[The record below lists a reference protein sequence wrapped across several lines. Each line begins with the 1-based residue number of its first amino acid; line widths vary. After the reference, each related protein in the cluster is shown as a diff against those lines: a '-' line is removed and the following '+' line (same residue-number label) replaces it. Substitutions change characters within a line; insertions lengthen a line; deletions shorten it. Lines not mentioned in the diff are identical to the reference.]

1 MLKISKPIT
10 LNEVSQLSRKIT
22 LRAFCSTRYQFQ
34 HRHVSQERNLV
45 KPFESRKT
53 FLIDQYKQLYSES
66 NIVLFLHRNNL
77 TKSDLKYRHSIQE
90 SGGKLTFIRNNLF
103 KVFLRAESH
112 ADPASKE
119 AQRWIKASNNRH
131 PLEALLKGPTAIVT
145 IKDCRPDVVKKV
157 IKILKAANE
166 KLFIVGAKIDNNI
179 YNSMELNQFKD
190 LPTKEEMQGQ
200 LVGILTML
208 GGAGLVRTLEA
219 SPHHLYF
226 TLGAYLDGLNSNS
239 KNNSSGL

>member
-1 MLKISKPIT
+1 MLKIPQTRLTFSEI
-10 LNEVSQLSRKIT
+10 SQLSRKPA
-22 LRAFCSTRYQFQ
+22 LKGFCPTRYKFQ
-34 HRHVSQERNLV
+34 LRHLSQERDLV

-90 SGGKLTFIRNNLF
+90 SGGKLTFIRNKLF

-119 AQRWIKASNNRH
+119 AQKWIKASKNRH

-145 IKDCRPDVVKKV
+145 IKDCRPDVVSKV

-166 KLFIVGAKIDNNI
+166 KLFVVGAKIDNNVYDSVQI
-179 YNSMELNQFKD
+179 NQFKD
-190 LPTKEEMQGQ
+190 LPTREKMQGQ
-200 LVGILTML
+200 LVGILKLL
-208 GGAGLVRTLEA
+208 GGAGLVRTLQS

-226 TLGAYLDGLNSNS
+226 TLGAYHDGLNSNS
-239 KNNSSGL
+239 KDNNDL